1 MPTIKR
7 AKSEFVVRYLGV
19 SYDDFRKE
27 VWVSSILQGLTAQ
40 TVEIFSAYMC
50 TNIDFT

>member
-27 VWVSSILQGLTAQ
+27 VWVSLKYVLQGLIAQ
-40 TVEIFSAYMC
+40 IV
-50 TNIDFT
+50 